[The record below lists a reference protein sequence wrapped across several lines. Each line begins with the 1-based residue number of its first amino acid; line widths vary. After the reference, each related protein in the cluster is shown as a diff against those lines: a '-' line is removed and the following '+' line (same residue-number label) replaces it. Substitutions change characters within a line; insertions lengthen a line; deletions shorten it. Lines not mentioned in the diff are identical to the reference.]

1 MKKGKMEGLAEF
13 LAGVADLMK
22 TEGVIFEDLLA
33 ADIPERVQVNFHT
46 WVHEYSLS
54 LDYTL
59 GQEGNVLGVCV
70 WHGSGCHDIAEG
82 PLNAATW
89 EAIKA
94 AIRKTDEECDYQHGQ
109 LS

>member
-1 MKKGKMEGLAEF
+1 MYH
-13 LAGVADLMK
+13 
-22 TEGVIFEDLLA
+22 FECNL
-33 ADIPERVQVNFHT
+33 V
-46 WVHEYSLS
+46 
-54 LDYTL
+54 L